1 MLFPT
6 PWTAA
11 CLTVFPPLSP
21 GVYPSSCPLNWW
33 YLSNHLILSKPVLL
47 LPSVF
52 PSIRIFSNE
61 SALHIRWP
69 NYWSFS
75 LSISLPMSIHSWF
88 PLRGIG
94 LISLLSKR
102 LSRVFS
108 STTVRNHQ
116 FFFRNQFFVTLPS
129 LLSSSHSSTW
139 LPERPQLSFDSRDLC
154 QLSDVFPVNTLSLS

>member
-1 MLFPT
+1 MLFTT

-11 CLTVFPPLSP
+11 CLTVFPPLTP
-21 GVYPSSCPLNWW
+21 GVFPSSCPLNWW
-33 YLSNHLILSKPVLL
+33 YLSDHLILSKPLLL

-52 PSIRIFSNE
+52 PSIRIFSTE

-75 LSISLPMSIHSWF
+75 LSISPSNEYSQ
-88 PLRGIG
+88 
-94 LISLLSKR
+94 LISFKR
-102 LSRVFS
+102 DWFNLFAVQELSRVFS

-139 LPERPQLSFDSRDLC
+139 LLERPQLSFDYRDLC